1 MRFSSL
7 RAVTPPDASPLT
19 RAANLGDA
27 TAITPLSGGRNNRV
41 FRVDTAAG
49 TPALLKSY
57 FHSEADPRDRLAHE
71 AGFTAFA
78 VDRGL
83 PQVPRLLGQDR
94 ARRIALFSFV
104 EGRMLEPSEV
114 DAARV
119 GETIDFF
126 VSLNRHRDSDIA
138 AALPLGSE
146 ACLCTL
152 EHLALTD
159 GRIRGLDA
167 IGDPAAA
174 AFIEGELKPR
184 WAALH
189 MPMAKRDDAMAPA
202 PRCLSP
208 SDFGFHNALLDH
220 ATDRLVFHDFEY
232 AGWDDPAKVLG
243 DFYHQPRRPA
253 PRDTLDAFLAA
264 TADVLDLD
272 AEARDRIRRLLPV
285 YAFKWACIVLGP
297 LLPAAAER
305 RRFAGEPDPDP
316 GALAEQARALITRS
330 R

>member
-1 MRFSSL
+1 MNP
-7 RAVTPPDASPLT
+7 ADASPLT
-19 RAANLGDA
+19 RAAHLGDA
-27 TAITPLSGGRNNRV
+27 TTLRPLDGGRNNRV
-41 FRVDTAAG
+41 FRVETASG
-49 TPALLKSY
+49 TPALLKAY
-57 FHSEADPRDRLAHE
+57 FHSEDDPRDRLAHE

-83 PQVPRLLGQDR
+83 PQVPRLMGQDR
-94 ARRIALFSFV
+94 DRRLALFSFV
-104 EGRMLEPSEV
+104 EGRMLEPDEV
-114 DAARV
+114 DAGRV
-119 GETIDFF
+119 EEAAGFF
-126 VSLNRHRDSDIA
+126 VDLNRHRDSDLA

-146 ACLCTL
+146 ACLSTI

-159 GRIRGLDA
+159 RRIRGLDA

-189 MPMAKRDDAMAPA
+189 MPMAKREDAMAPA
-202 PRCLSP
+202 PRCVSP
-208 SDFGFHNALLDH
+208 SDFGFHNAILDA

-243 DFYHQPRRPA
+243 DFYHQPRRPV
-253 PRDTLDAFLAA
+253 PRATFDAFLAA
-264 TADVLDLD
+264 ASDVLGLD
-272 AEARDRIRRLLPV
+272 AGEQDRIRRLLPV

-305 RRFAGEPDPDP
+305 RRFAGEPAADVD
-316 GALAEQARALITRS
+316 ALLARARVLLTHS
-330 R
+330 K